1 MLINCVIYEEGR
13 VVAESDLQGMAAAL
27 ASRPGFLWVALRDP
41 SDAELDQLQAALD
54 LPALAMEDTRHGQQR
69 PKLEE
74 YGDTPFA
81 ALHMPELH
89 WTWGYPMALVV
100 IASVGGRLY
109 WRFKR
114 SGWL

>member
-1 MLINCVIYEEGR
+1 M
-13 VVAESDLQGMAAAL
+13 
-27 ASRPGFLWVALRDP
+27 ALRDP

-89 WTWGYPMALVV
+89 WTWGYPMALGV